1 MYSGDKDI
9 LAVKGQL
16 PYGTTTL
23 ANIEVLHCGNG
34 QLSIRS
40 LGGQMYSHGLLAHV
54 YTIHDLQIWKEGF
67 EMKHQS
73 TGKPTKLYGLQEN
86 ESNLLSLL
94 DPNVVSD
101 IMSGAVDETES
112 TLPDLEP
119 DFNAKI
125 TSSQSTILQDIIGE
139 LVLLNPG
146 KWMGTSIEDLF
157 PDVLQN
163 GQLLNSSCTMK
174 DLQAISRAM
183 ENNTGRCWFSWKLN
197 KWQNV
202 NMIVS
207 AFNSQ
212 EVLGGPQKSETQ
224 KKNVPPLH
232 YMCRQVLLDK
242 NYPSLCVQSSYANA
256 VHQVN
261 KILWDLYARTEIMGY
276 VPNQNATEVE
286 SVLEY
291 FRIPEF
297 SVE

>member
-1 MYSGDKDI
+1 M
-9 LAVKGQL
+9 

-54 YTIHDLQIWKEGF
+54 YTVHDLEIWKEGF

-73 TGKPTKLYGLQEN
+73 TDKPTKLYGLQEN

-101 IMSGAVDETES
+101 IMSDAVNETES

-157 PDVLQN
+157 LDVLQN

-174 DLQAISRAM
+174 DLQVK
-183 ENNTGRCWFSWKLN
+183 GHGKQYW
-197 KWQNV
+197 
-202 NMIVS
+202 
-207 AFNSQ
+207 
-212 EVLGGPQKSETQ
+212 
-224 KKNVPPLH
+224 
-232 YMCRQVLLDK
+232 
-242 NYPSLCVQSSYANA
+242 
-256 VHQVN
+256 
-261 KILWDLYARTEIMGY
+261 
-276 VPNQNATEVE
+276 
-286 SVLEY
+286 
-291 FRIPEF
+291 
-297 SVE
+297 